1 MSMKQLMAEISD
13 GVFGQVRM
21 DALTGALLT
30 INPGHKEI
38 HDGDSFQAH
47 YTVTTAATDD
57 HRTMIGFETA
67 AASEAKKMHMIIAV
81 AASQPAEAFLL
92 EGPTIDD
99 DPGANVAVLN
109 RNRVGTPGTAAVCGS
124 LEAVV
129 ALNEFTTLNEA
140 QVAAAT
146 FSGGTELDYI
156 LLAGGEGPRAFGGS
170 GRGAQEW
177 VLKAATKYVIYIQNI
192 GANANIHALNAN
204 FYEKAPV
211 YS

>member
-1 MSMKQLMAEISD
+1 MSMKTLLAEISD

-21 DALTGALLT
+21 DALTGALLA
-30 INPGHKEI
+30 IAPAHKEI

-47 YTVTTAATDD
+47 YTLTTAATDD
-57 HRTMIGFETA
+57 HRTGIGFQTA
-67 AASEAKKMHMIIAV
+67 AGTQAKQMHLVIEV

-92 EGPTIDD
+92 EAPTIDD
-99 DPGANVAVLN
+99 DPGTNIVVLN
-109 RNRVGTPGTAAVCGS
+109 RNRVGTPDTAVVVGS
-124 LEAVV
+124 LEATPQ
-129 ALNEFTTLNEA
+129 LNEFTTLSEA
-140 QVAAAT
+140 QIAAAT
-146 FSGGTELDYI
+146 FSGGTELDYM

-170 GRGAQEW
+170 SRGAQEW

-211 YS
+211 YT